1 MSQRTVSTVAS
12 IMLSASVFAVQ
23 GCVRP
28 DPVVELPAP
37 SAGGPCAESVAAA
50 LTRLADGQT
59 LQCRNDSGEY
69 RWESFTDPYP
79 NSDRWVSAGYGLT
92 LSGQGRRNPEMLSG
106 KWIGYPLDPA
116 ARCRA
121 EQAVVVRAGEVG
133 EPRATVGEL
142 GEPLEFEVLPLMFT
156 ITLGGDCLWQK
167 S

>member
-37 SAGGPCAESVAAA
+37 SAGGRCAESVAAA

-79 NSDRWVSAGYGLT
+79 NSDRWVSAGSGLT

-121 EQAVVVRAGEVG
+121 ERSE
-133 EPRATVGEL
+133 EHTSEL
-142 GEPLEFEVLPLMFT
+142 QSRENLVCRLLLEKKKKNIKQNSE
-156 ITLGGDCLWQK
+156 
-167 S
+167 